1 MKSHKNKITQ
11 PIKNKRGVA
20 IESAITMM
28 VVVFSLC
35 ALITVFCVAT
45 RTTDK
50 NRFKKLAQEAA
61 VDSIGEKFVK
71 CDNKADF
78 KGSTDDYICDVTHDD
93 SANYTLVIKDKND
106 RHLLTVK
113 CNNSGEIICWSR
125 ISVKDN

>member
-1 MKSHKNKITQ
+1 MKSHKKITQ

-45 RTTDK
+45 RTTDQ

-71 CDNKADF
+71 SEDKASF
-78 KGSTDDYICDVTHDD
+78 NTDDYICDVTSDD
-93 SANYTLVIKDKND
+93 SDNYTLVIKDKND

-113 CNNSGEIICWSR
+113 CDDEGNITCWSR